1 MKKPF
6 ILYYESANYC
16 GYGHHAIVLA
26 SHEGEAEDLSEGPM
40 EDYFREQDED
50 QYRDENGYDEE
61 PIWASLKYCKE
72 LTKDDETWGFACTEG
87 QEQFYEFI
95 GITQDEL
102 RKIQNGIR
110 SY

>member
-26 SHEGEAEDLSEGPM
+26 SDETEAEELSEGAM

-50 QYRDENGYDEE
+50 QYFDEYGEDN
-61 PIWASLKYCKE
+61 PLWASLISCEE
-72 LTKDDETWGFACTEG
+72 LTKDHESWKFACTED
-87 QEQFYEFI
+87 QAQFYEFI

-102 RKIQNGIR
+102 RNL
-110 SY
+110 